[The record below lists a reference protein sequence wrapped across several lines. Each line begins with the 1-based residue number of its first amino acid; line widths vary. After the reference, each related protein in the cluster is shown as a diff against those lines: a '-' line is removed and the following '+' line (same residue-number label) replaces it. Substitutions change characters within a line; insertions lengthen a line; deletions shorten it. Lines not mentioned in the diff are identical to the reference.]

1 MEIVHVH
8 VDNELNV
15 PTMNFQWM
23 TKDDSLL
30 QCTILSFPKKIV
42 VFG

>member
-1 MEIVHVH
+1 MEIVHAH
-8 VDNELNV
+8 IDKELNV
-15 PTMNFQWM
+15 STMNFQWM

-30 QCTILSFPKKIV
+30 QYTILCPPKNLV